1 MSSKIKSGRA
11 LNNLSPDTPSMTDD
25 EPLRSKRC
33 DGKSDREWR

>member
-1 MSSKIKSGRA
+1 
-11 LNNLSPDTPSMTDD
+11 MTDD